1 MKKNKK
7 QMTAETSLKV
17 PASGFF
23 DFIRE
28 QGVVGLAVGFIL
40 GGSIRSVVDSIVVD
54 IINPL
59 LGLLLGKVDFSQAV
73 WQIGSAKIVWGNFVT
88 ALINFTIVSAVV
100 YFGVKGL
107 GLEKLDK
114 KKK

>member
-7 QMTAETSLKV
+7 KMTAETSLNS
-17 PASGFF
+17 PISGFF

-59 LGLLLGKVDFSQAV
+59 LGLILGKVDLSQAV
-73 WQIGSAKIVWGNFVT
+73 LKVGSAQIAWGNFVT
-88 ALINFTIVSAVV
+88 TLINFTIVAGVV